1 MFTSFLRTTFA
12 HFHWIGC
19 TYRSLLTYSFLAPQ
33 KASSHSL
40 SRCKLLQSN
49 NLGEIDGFALRTQK
63 VHGLDSSV
71 TFSP

>member
-19 TYRSLLTYSFLAPQ
+19 TYRSLTYSFLAPQ
-33 KASSHSL
+33 KASSRSL
-40 SRCKLLQSN
+40 SHCKILQSN
-49 NLGEIDGFALRTQK
+49 NLGGIDGFASRTRK